1 MKSWYWGI
9 TFCKESQTFVHNMA
23 QMAQQWPQVT
33 TEGGQ
38 AGEEGWGNGGSRMP
52 FPTPHPLPGWRG
64 KKEGK
69 WGWRGLGHFL
79 CLPHATQQRQVS
91 HSKDDITRQHYWPSD
106 SNKKKVFLLPDNW
119 QWHPNVPDV
128 SVWISVWVPP
138 TETARA
144 PQQGRLRQGG
154 REASARRGDV
164 ITDVWGWEEAAMGAP
179 GRFAGLDGPGEK
191 TIEKTVSRI

>member
-1 MKSWYWGI
+1 MKSWYQGI
-9 TFCKESQTFVHNMA
+9 TFCEESQTFVHNVA
-23 QMAQQWPQVT
+23 QTARQRPLVT
-33 TEGGQ
+33 SEGGQ
-38 AGEEGWGNGGSRMP
+38 AGGEGWREEGATHP
-52 FPTPHPLPGWRG
+52 FPLPILCQHGERG
-64 KKEGK
+64 RREG
-69 WGWRGLGHFL
+69 RGCLGHFH
-79 CLPHATQQRQVS
+79 CLPHITQGRQLS
-91 HSKDDITRQHYWPSD
+91 HSKDDITWQHYWPSD
-106 SNKKKVFLLPDNW
+106 SNKKKKMFLLPDNW

-164 ITDVWGWEEAAMGAP
+164 MTDVWGWEEAAMGAP

-191 TIEKTVSRI
+191 TIEKTVSRT

>member
-1 MKSWYWGI
+1 MWHERPSSRWWHLMVAGRR
-9 TFCKESQTFVHNMA
+9 
-23 QMAQQWPQVT
+23 
-33 TEGGQ
+33 GGM
-38 AGEEGWGNGGSRMP
+38 GERREP
-52 FPTPHPLPGWRG
+52 FPLPSSAREQGARG
-64 KKEGK
+64 RAGGIWDTSSAFPIQPREGSPPIAKMTSLGSTTDLQIATTKEM
-69 WGWRGLGHFL
+69 
-79 CLPHATQQRQVS
+79 
-91 HSKDDITRQHYWPSD
+91 
-106 SNKKKVFLLPDNW
+106 FLLPDNW

-164 ITDVWGWEEAAMGAP
+164 MTDVWGWEEAARGAP

-191 TIEKTVSRI
+191 TIEKTVSRT

>member
-1 MKSWYWGI
+1 MRSLKHLFTTWHKQPGSGHWWQLKVGRQEGRDAEMKGVARPFLLPILHQDGGGRRKGKGVVKGI
-9 TFCKESQTFVHNMA
+9 FSA
-23 QMAQQWPQVT
+23 
-33 TEGGQ
+33 
-38 AGEEGWGNGGSRMP
+38 
-52 FPTPHPLPGWRG
+52 FP
-64 KKEGK
+64 
-69 WGWRGLGHFL
+69 
-79 CLPHATQQRQVS
+79 
-91 HSKDDITRQHYWPSD
+91 IWPSEGSSPTAKTTSLGSTTD
-106 SNKKKVFLLPDNW
+106 LQIATKKMFLLPDNW